1 VNVRHTI
8 DHLLGDLSLSCL
20 GVFCH
25 LFTRFNIDATKSD
38 VAPPKWSPASQATA
52 CLPANGL
59 SGALTRTCVRLG
71 TLATQRQTLAV
82 TETAV
87 TTKVHQSLDVH
98 GHLASQVTLDV
109 HLGYQRPQLVQLT
122 FRQLTNFGAL
132 GDVAYLTQFFGLRF
146 TNAKDMGQ
154 RNDRMLVI
162 GDVDS
167 GDTRHVLSPHLLSGA
182 PVGARDL
189 RTGKKGAHVNDLSA
203 GLQESA
209 LTLLV
214 AGI

>member
-1 VNVRHTI
+1 MI
-8 DHLLGDLSLSCL
+8 
-20 GVFCH
+20 
-25 LFTRFNIDATKSD
+25 
-38 VAPPKWSPASQATA
+38 
-52 CLPANGL
+52 
-59 SGALTRTCVRLG
+59 
-71 TLATQRQTLAV
+71 
-82 TETAV
+82 
-87 TTKVHQSLDVH
+87 
-98 GHLASQVTLDV
+98 
-109 HLGYQRPQLVQLT
+109 QLT

-132 GDVAYLTQFFGLRF
+132 GDVACLTQFFSLGF

-167 GDTRHVLSPHLLSGA
+167 GDTRHVLSPHLLSRA
-182 PVGARDL
+182 PAGARDL
-189 RTGKKGAHVNDLSA
+189 CTNKKGAHVNDLSA